1 MDRKQPFR
9 IGFLVTLT
17 FALLAAFAIRL
28 YNLQIRNANA
38 QSNANAN
45 TFTYTTRVTAAR
57 GDVLDR
63 NGKVLITSR
72 ASYNLVIVRDV
83 LFSAEN
89 PNESLRR
96 LHNLCSE
103 LNKPYT
109 DHLPI
114 TREKPYQYTTDE
126 LSDTWKGY
134 FRSYLEHCGWDSD
147 ISAAQLIKL
156 MKQHYHIPSDW
167 TEEEARGVLS
177 LRFELDLRSDY
188 TPLTTYVLLSDV
200 DADSLAAIKE
210 LGTPGLN
217 VETDTVRCYNTDY
230 AAHILG
236 STGLMDSAEY
246 AIYKEQGYAMDAVVG
261 KDGLERAFESELH
274 GTNGTR
280 VTTISK
286 DGEILQESYREEPKA
301 GNNIELTIDIDLQQT
316 AEESLAKLIEDL
328 RENGVSA
335 HKYGMDAEGG
345 AVVAMDVKTG
355 EILACASY
363 PTYHLETFAQDYNA
377 LLEDKYA
384 PLYNRALQAAYP
396 PGSTFK
402 MVTAIAAI
410 DSAGIGRYRKIYDE
424 GIYTRFEGY
433 QPKCNIYTSSF
444 GTQTHGLINMMQAL
458 CVSCNYYFYEIG
470 YETGITA
477 IDKVAKALGL
487 GESTGQELPEEIG
500 YRANPETK
508 KKLFGNDVSM
518 SGWYDADTVAASIG
532 QSENR
537 FTPLQMC
544 VYTTALANEGIRY
557 RATFLSR
564 ILSSDYQEL
573 LYETKPEVE
582 STLDMSEEAVL
593 AVKEGMRMAV
603 TSGSARSVFGDY
615 PIAVCA
621 KTGTAQHGNTD
632 SGSDHAAFICY
643 APADD
648 PQIAI
653 AVYVEKGAQ
662 GGNLGNVAKA
672 ILDVYFAEQT
682 AVETFPEQN
691 TLQ

>member
-9 IGFLVTLT
+9 IGIVVVLT
-17 FALLAAFAIRL
+17 FALLCAFALRL
-28 YNLQIRNANA
+28 YNLQIRDAA
-38 QSNANAN
+38 DYADTATN
-45 TFTYTTRVTAAR
+45 TFTYYTRVTAAR
-57 GDVLDR
+57 GDILDR

-72 ASYNLVIVRDV
+72 ASYNLVLVREV
-83 LFSAEN
+83 LFSADD

-96 LHNLCSE
+96 LHNLCTE
-103 LNKPYT
+103 LGVGYT

-114 TREKPYQYTTDE
+114 TAEKPYQYTTDE
-126 LSDTWKGY
+126 LSETWQGY

-147 ISAAQLIKL
+147 ISAAQLVKL
-156 MKQHYHIPSDW
+156 MKQRYHIPSDW

-177 LRFELDLRSDY
+177 LRFELDLRSSY

-200 DADSLAAIKE
+200 DADTLAAIKE

-217 VETDTVRCYNTDY
+217 VETDTVRCYNTEY

-236 STGLMDSAEY
+236 RTGLMNDTELEY
-246 AIYKEQGYAMDAVVG
+246 YMALGYSMDAVVG
-261 KDGLERAFESELH
+261 KDGLEQAFESELH
-274 GTNGTR
+274 GTDGTR
-280 VTTISK
+280 VTTLSE
-286 DGEILQESYREEPKA
+286 DGEILEEYYSETPKA

-316 AEESLAKLIEDL
+316 AEDALASLIEDL
-328 RENGVSA
+328 RENGVSS

-363 PTYHLETFAQDYNA
+363 PTYKLETFSQDYA
-377 LLEDKYA
+377 SLSQDKYA
-384 PLYNRALQAAYP
+384 PLYNRALLATYA

-402 MVTAIAAI
+402 MVTSIAAI

-424 GIYTRFEGY
+424 GIYTRFESY
-433 QPKCNIYTSSF
+433 QPKCNIYTSSG

-477 IDKVAKALGL
+477 IDAVAKALGL
-487 GESTGQELPEEIG
+487 GESTGQELAEETG

-508 KKLFGNDVSM
+508 KELFGDDESM

-544 VYTTALANEGIRY
+544 VYTMALANEGTRY
-557 RATFLSR
+557 RATFLNR
-564 ILSSDYQEL
+564 IISSDYQEL
-573 LYETKPEVE
+573 LYEMEPEVE
-582 STLDMSEEAVL
+582 STLEMSQEAVL

-603 TSGSARSVFGDY
+603 TSGSAQSVFGNY

-682 AVETFPEQN
+682 AVETYPDAD
-691 TLQ
+691 TLH